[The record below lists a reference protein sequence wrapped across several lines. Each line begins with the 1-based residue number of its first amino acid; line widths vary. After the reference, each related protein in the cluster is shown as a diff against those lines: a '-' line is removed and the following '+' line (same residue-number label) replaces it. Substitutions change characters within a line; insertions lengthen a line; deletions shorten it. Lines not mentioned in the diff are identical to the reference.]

1 MVCLWIAWVC
11 QWFVYGLPV
20 VCIYVAGGLSM
31 VWLWFANELAIVLP
45 WLLCLCQTQEPKKDN
60 DPPPPDREET
70 MWNEI
75 MGSCVSASSKRQK
88 KHGETLEIHIAS

>member
-60 DPPPPDREET
+60 DPPLPIERKRCGMKLWGP
-70 MWNEI
+70 
-75 MGSCVSASSKRQK
+75 VSQRRQK
-88 KHGETLEIHIAS
+88 DKKNMEKH